1 MGRKPAAVH
10 PEDIKA
16 AVRKTGITLTALSLA
31 HGLAECTCRASLT
44 RPLPAGNRAI
54 AEHLGRRLSDLWP
67 QWYGA
72 DGSRRFTSRS
82 TANDT
87 KRYRGGHRQKRTV
100 K

>member
-1 MGRKPAAVH
+1 MH

-31 HGLAECTCRASLT
+31 HGLSECACRASLT

-54 AEHLGRRLSDLWP
+54 AEHLGKKLSDLWP
-67 QWYGA
+67 KWYDAKGNRVRSNSKA
-72 DGSRRFTSRS
+72 D
-82 TANDT
+82 DT
-87 KRYRGGHRQKRTV
+87 IRDNAGHRQKRAA